1 VFKVGQGAGQIWCW
15 CVFFVELRLLLHDR
29 WPPCHRSM
37 IRVCRDCKVRVA
49 RHPPLQMFARAWH
62 AILAP
67 FVRTGDN
74 GKSQPNYSQWGG
86 SFISASLPIRTTQIQ
101 IAALGW
107 YSQIS
112 GLTWVSMLS
121 SVWRKSLSW
130 TNSQVEV
137 STNFEESTTKL
148 YCFAKWP
155 PNLRHCPI
163 TVPKALHEVTS
174 YRLTCWIV
182 IEKK

>member
-1 VFKVGQGAGQIWCW
+1 MVPVSARDQTLVPLHLGTLLRDPVG
-15 CVFFVELRLLLHDR
+15 
-29 WPPCHRSM
+29 
-37 IRVCRDCKVRVA
+37 
-49 RHPPLQMFARAWH
+49 PLQMFARAWH